1 MARKKLSSLEKE
13 RRLIKKTATAMAK
26 LVNDVTKLRKMT
38 EEVKNEFDAT
48 ADWQTSDMMYRFY
61 NEVVQLEDDLDA
73 SHHSFKEMYEEL
85 GGTEEIPDPV
95 KGWY

>member
-26 LVNDVTKLRKMT
+26 LVNDLTKLRNMT
-38 EEVKNEFDAT
+38 EEVKNKFDAS
-48 ADWQTSDMMYRFY
+48 ANWQTSDMMYRFY
-61 NEVVQLEDDLDA
+61 TEVAQLEDDLDA
-73 SHHSFKEMYEEL
+73 SHYSFKQMYEEL
-85 GGTEEIPDPV
+85 GGTDEIPDPV